1 LFTAEDAAS
10 LYQFLEDNSIQGWV
24 VGGWGI
30 DALLREQTRPHK
42 DFDINVLLDDV
53 VHMRLLLEQRGYT
66 LAYLWEENCL
76 AVDGHGS
83 ETPTAFV
90 LRDPEG
96 REVDVHALRL
106 DEQGNG
112 MPAWVNDDRYYEKS
126 DLAGEG
132 IIGGVSVRCISARMQ
147 VSSHTGYELP
157 ESQVQDLAKLVERFG
172 IGSPDPINS
181 ERRTA

>member
-1 LFTAEDAAS
+1 MFTAEDAAS
-10 LYQFLEDNSIQGWV
+10 LYQFLEDNGIQGWV

-42 DFDINVLLDDV
+42 DFDINILLDDAV
-53 VHMRLLLEQRGYT
+53 RMRQLLEARGYS
-66 LAYLWEENCL
+66 LAYLWEENCP
-76 AVDGHGS
+76 AVDAHGN

-106 DEQGNG
+106 DEQGSG
-112 MPAWVNDDRYYEKS
+112 IPAWVNEDRFYEKS
-126 DLAGEG
+126 DLAGD
-132 IIGGVSVRCISARMQ
+132 GVIAGVRVHCISALMQ
-147 VSSHTGYELP
+147 VASHTGYKLP
-157 ESQVQDLAKLVERFG
+157 ENQVQDLAKLEERFG
-172 IGSPDPINS
+172 AGSA